1 MLHDVDIEASACIHS
16 FHYAYVMLK
25 VTIRP
30 GFPGTVP
37 IFNLKSRKKSQVS
50 RDAHLSRFWP
60 GVPDLSQLNK
70 LLRDEHGNR

>member
-1 MLHDVDIEASACIHS
+1 MRQRLHIVQDSLTHTQTGTGS
-16 FHYAYVMLK
+16 PK

-37 IFNLKSRKKSQVS
+37 IFNLKSREKSQAS

-60 GVPDLSQLNK
+60 GVPDLSRLNK
-70 LLRDEHGNR
+70 L

>member
-1 MLHDVDIEASACIHS
+1 MLQITSITTEMTTEVLS
-16 FHYAYVMLK
+16 K

-37 IFNLKSRKKSQVS
+37 IFNLKSREKSQSS

-60 GVPDLSQLNK
+60 GVPDLSRLNQ